1 MNRKRFLAGSAVV
14 AGGAAVPVAVW
25 GLNGSEK
32 AQSKPDQALPARPS
46 PLPRTARS
54 APPSRSAPA

>member
-25 GLNGSEK
+25 GAERLREGAVE
-32 AQSKPDQALPARPS
+32 
-46 PLPRTARS
+46 T
-54 APPSRSAPA
+54 